1 LGLTLPAGGGS
12 PEPQQRAAAPE
23 AQQSAAAPRRETVFE
38 PLVGT
43 IDRANGVQQTIDDQ
57 AAERRAKSKKPSASR
72 GTRAGRAGR
81 GTPAAAP

>member
-1 LGLTLPAGGGS
+1 MKPVLVLAVGLTLSGCGGS

-57 AAERRAKSKKPSASR
+57 AAERRRQIEEAER
-72 GTRAGRAGR
+72 
-81 GTPAAAP
+81 